1 MLVLI
6 HTLTMTVADVEISAK
21 FFHLMCPSSRR
32 IHQGFVAKRIG
43 VTWSRNKSL
52 CGRSKYRIN
61 QPHLRQNLQA
71 MIIGALQ
78 NGNGKPTRDD
88 QLQVHNM
95 TKTSLA
101 PQVTLP
107 DRPNSSDN
115 SLVTQGALIGSATP
129 QQTMT
134 WLQANRFA
142 AYLHTFASFSG
153 ADLMRLSRDDLIQ
166 ICGLADGIRLFN
178 ALHPRAK
185 TLYLCVQNS
194 PVVYQAV
201 YLASLSSREMCVKV
215 AALLGFSHNQLTHIY
230 MQGPNGIHVVI
241 TDELVRNI
249 KDEAT
254 FTTEL
259 ISDESGEGLCLVL
272 KQPPPH

>member
-1 MLVLI
+1 MLLII
-6 HTLTMTVADVEISAK
+6 HTLTVTVADVEISAK
-21 FFHLMCPSSRR
+21 FFHVMCPSSRR
-32 IHQGFVAKRIG
+32 VQQGFVAKRIG
-43 VTWSRNKSL
+43 VAWSRNKSQ
-52 CGRSKYRIN
+52 CGRSKYRVN

-78 NGNGKPTRDD
+78 SGNGKPIADD
-88 QLQVHNM
+88 QLQVHHM
-95 TKTSLA
+95 IKSSLA
-101 PQVTLP
+101 PQASLP
-107 DRPNSSDN
+107 DVPNSTER
-115 SLVTQGALIGSATP
+115 SLASQGAQIASATP

-153 ADLMRLSRDDLIQ
+153 SDLMRLSRDDLIQ

-201 YLASLSSREMCVKV
+201 YLASLSSREMCDKV
-215 AALLGFSHNQLTHIY
+215 AALLGFSLNQLTHVY

-254 FTTEL
+254 FITEL
-259 ISDESGEGLCLVL
+259 ISDQSGEGLCLVL
-272 KQPPPH
+272 KPPPSH